1 LRING
6 VDFKEVQDIIEV
18 VCEFLNTG
26 VLNVDEA
33 KDLLVFTKSVVLSG
47 LV

>member
-1 LRING
+1 MRING
-6 VDFKEVQDIIEV
+6 VDFKEVQDIIVV

-33 KDLLVFTKSVVLSG
+33 KDLPVFTKNVVLSD